1 MKKVCKMCGRNRK
14 IGKFGKLSAKSDC
27 KNIYCRECMRK
38 ITNRYKCTP
47 IGRRKQ
53 IKAVKKYKDRNKESI
68 KDYNR
73 QYYLKNKE
81 RILLYKKSRENTESI
96 LITEKSNIKKI
107 NNNNKKKK
115 KHSVIVINP
124 KRK

>member
-1 MKKVCKMCGRNRK
+1 MCGRNRK
-14 IGKFGKLSAKSDC
+14 IGKFGKLSAKTDC

-47 IGRRKQ
+47 IGRLKQ
-53 IKAVKKYKDRNKESI
+53 IKAVKKYKDKNKEVI
-68 KDYNR
+68 KEYNR

-81 RILLYKKSRENTESI
+81 RILYNKRAREDTECI
-96 LITEKSNIKKI
+96 LIIDEQEKRTKNKI
-107 NNNNKKKK
+107 NNNRKKECNNI
-115 KHSVIVINP
+115 IVINP